1 MRPCLC
7 RRSWLRPLLPSLW
20 PDAWSV
26 RLFAHEQYLQVR
38 KELVDYI
45 AQTADRLKLEN
56 DTVRLAAGR
65 RSLALCARVASV
77 AAAHLMHAQVHLA
90 AALMDRVRAAVF
102 VQNGPRLLLTGIAC
116 LIISTKFTETSQ
128 EPEGYCLIPSN
139 THFLAAMNAPPAVT
153 ARILTTYER
162 CILHILSWRIRSA
175 TPANFADA
183 FRALGLFLSTDTTP
197 AAVPPSP
204 TEQEHVWKLVRF
216 FCDLATLRGYGHTFG
231 VAVSAAASIAAAR
244 LAGGV
249 HPAYPEELATRF
261 GLSLLEITPCLT
273 ETITR
278 YRGDL
283 CVCACVCRFVLLC
296 LPRFSLPTGDP
307 VVFH

>member
-1 MRPCLC
+1 
-7 RRSWLRPLLPSLW
+7 
-20 PDAWSV
+20 
-26 RLFAHEQYLQVR
+26 
-38 KELVDYI
+38 
-45 AQTADRLKLEN
+45 
-56 DTVRLAAGR
+56 
-65 RSLALCARVASV
+65 
-77 AAAHLMHAQVHLA
+77 MHAQVHLA

-183 FRALGLFLSTDTTP
+183 FRALGLFLPTDTTP

-216 FCDLATLRGYGHTFG
+216 FCDLATLRGYGHRFG

-261 GLSLLEITPCLT
+261 GLPLLDITPCLT
-273 ETITR
+273 ETVAR
-278 YRGDL
+278 YRGDVCVCVRACVRACARARMRLCVLCLRACDCVSCVCRSSCQSCLSLCL
-283 CVCACVCRFVLLC
+283 CVCCPLVWLCFASLLSPTRRSCCVPLMAGF
-296 LPRFSLPTGDP
+296 
-307 VVFH
+307 

>member
-1 MRPCLC
+1 M
-7 RRSWLRPLLPSLW
+7 
-20 PDAWSV
+20 

-175 TPANFADA
+175 TTANFADA
-183 FRALGLFLSTDTTP
+183 FRALGL
-197 AAVPPSP
+197 
-204 TEQEHVWKLVRF
+204 WKLSSRPPERGRAERAMERSQRGPRRAALRAGQKPAGAP
-216 FCDLATLRGYGHTFG
+216 LATEAWRALPGGLVVR
-231 VAVSAAASIAAAR
+231 R
-244 LAGGV
+244 CDRAG
-249 HPAYPEELATRF
+249 
-261 GLSLLEITPCLT
+261 
-273 ETITR
+273 
-278 YRGDL
+278 
-283 CVCACVCRFVLLC
+283 
-296 LPRFSLPTGDP
+296 
-307 VVFH
+307 